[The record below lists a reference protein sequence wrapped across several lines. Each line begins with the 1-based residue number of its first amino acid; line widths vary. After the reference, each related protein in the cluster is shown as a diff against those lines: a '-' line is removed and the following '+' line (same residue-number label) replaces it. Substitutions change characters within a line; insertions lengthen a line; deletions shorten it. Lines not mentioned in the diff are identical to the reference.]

1 MRLVLDWD
9 GTVTERDTLWTVL
22 DAFGDPDVFA
32 RVEGALLRGELSF
45 REVIELEFA
54 SVTAPIEDVVGFLL
68 GEARVRPGLRE
79 LVREFRPLVLSS
91 GFHELI
97 EPLLAREGVVVEVRA
112 NRLDP
117 RRDGWRVLW
126 RDPERCPVCGDL
138 CKRRS
143 LPPGPLAYAGDG
155 YSDRCAALAADRV
168 FARDGLADWLSGKGV
183 PFEPLDGLYELAAT
197 LRRSGDTAGGA
208 VEPRTRS
215 TGRK

>member
-68 GEARVRPGLRE
+68 GEARVRSGLRE

-126 RDPERCPVCGDL
+126 RDPEPCPVCGDL

-168 FARDGLADWLSGKGV
+168 FARDGLADWLSDKGV